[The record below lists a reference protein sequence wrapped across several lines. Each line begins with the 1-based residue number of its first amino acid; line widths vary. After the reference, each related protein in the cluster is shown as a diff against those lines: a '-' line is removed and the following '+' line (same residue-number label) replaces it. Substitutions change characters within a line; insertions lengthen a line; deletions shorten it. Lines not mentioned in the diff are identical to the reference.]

1 MTLYPNPV
9 QNEFSISFDMVQTGD
24 VSVNVYS
31 LSGAKLKTYDF
42 PNIVSGVQN
51 LNIDVSSLNR
61 GTFLVQLVTDHQKHV
76 KKIMKL

>member
-1 MTLYPNPV
+1 M
-9 QNEFSISFDMVQTGD
+9 MHAGD
-24 VSVNVYS
+24 VAVHVYS

-42 PNIVSGVQN
+42 PNVVPGIQN

-61 GTFLVQLVTDHQKHV
+61 GTFLVQLVTEHQKHV